1 MKKNVFIAIT
11 LMLFSYSGIASY
23 ASPITGQST
32 LSVSEDDN
40 SGNLDSLSV
49 EQLRDSLNSLIRYAN
64 AILITGKRE
73 KEYYGELP
81 LYEECEKTLTTSME
95 KAWEL
100 VNTDSKDKEAI
111 IAAINDLTDKSSDAK
126 QIVHEYD
133 TYFLNSEYEVTH
145 LYNELDED
153 GKAAFRKMMG
163 VRILKDTSPCHHPD
177 ITTWKRYYLKTF
189 VDSVYMMAIRQQST
203 YGVDM
208 TEGIKYHKCD
218 SGYKEGQFS
227 ANELHLAK
235 VKDWTVL
242 RIADDTT
249 VVDMPENFHVNTSLL
264 ADGDNEAK
272 QLMSPLFTEWVNT
285 AENPDFL
292 RNNHVI
298 IKHDTETGFRP
309 GRYKMEIRT
318 AISDFKSSSEK
329 AEGFKFLANGAE
341 NIVASGVH
349 ANSSEVATIEF
360 HVGEDGIMDYA
371 FEFDHTD
378 FNTFMFSY
386 MRLTYYGKTF
396 SYYEVRN
403 LIYDA
408 NHYIGKG
415 MHKDVQDS
423 LKTAKEA
430 LEKDHSYDNAS
441 ALKKAIVAAEKSAKL
456 YKDAEEIIDVC
467 DSIIC
472 ANIEIWPINVLYSF
486 IDRKNE
492 FDEKRRKRIFTE
504 DDMPALQDLYKDID
518 DYKNGITNAVEN
530 VIAQKDAPSEIYSL
544 NGIRQTTVKKGISI
558 IRNADG
564 SVTKRIK

>member
-111 IAAINDLTDKSSDAK
+111 IAAINDLADKSSDAK

-133 TYFLNSEYEVTH
+133 TYFLNSEYGVKR

-163 VRILKDTSPCHHPD
+163 VRIIKDPTPCHHLD
-177 ITTWKRYYLKTF
+177 EHITWKGFYLKTF

-227 ANELHLAK
+227 SNELHLAK

-386 MRLTYYGKTF
+386 MRLTYYGM
-396 SYYEVRN
+396 
-403 LIYDA
+403 A
-408 NHYIGKG
+408 
-415 MHKDVQDS
+415 
-423 LKTAKEA
+423 
-430 LEKDHSYDNAS
+430 
-441 ALKKAIVAAEKSAKL
+441 
-456 YKDAEEIIDVC
+456 
-467 DSIIC
+467 
-472 ANIEIWPINVLYSF
+472 
-486 IDRKNE
+486 
-492 FDEKRRKRIFTE
+492 
-504 DDMPALQDLYKDID
+504 
-518 DYKNGITNAVEN
+518 NAVEN

-564 SVTKRIK
+564 SVTKLIK